1 MTQYFGFA
9 LADSMFAGDV
19 EINRR
24 VLNPEAVRA
33 RVPSFVSCLNPSH
46 VATIEAMRKAYGID
60 VAIPQSPPRVKLNV
74 GDSVVVMGVHGLPR
88 LTDRHEYS
96 KEEIAQC
103 AFTFTEYTVREVNL
117 GIKHP
122 WVKFKD

>member
-1 MTQYFGFA
+1 MTTYFGFA

-33 RVPSFVSCLNPSH
+33 RAATFVSCLNPSH
-46 VATIEAMRKAYGID
+46 VATIEAMHSAYGIA
-60 VAIPQSPPRVKLNV
+60 VAIPETPPRVKL
-74 GDSVVVMGVHGLPR
+74 GISDSVVVMGVHGLPR

-96 KEEIAQC
+96 KEEIALC
-103 AFTFTEYTVREVNL
+103 AFTFTEYTVREVYL

-122 WVKFKD
+122 FVKLK